1 MDETI
6 TIMNDEPL
14 VSAIIIFLNG
24 EKFLEEAIKSV
35 INQTYTNWELLLV
48 DDGSTDGSTG
58 IAFSYAKTWAG
69 KIKYLEHE
77 NHQNKGMSATRNL
90 GIKNAKGEY
99 IGFLDADDVW
109 LPGKLTA
116 QIAIFQ
122 KHPQCEMVYGR
133 TQIWYSWT
141 GNAEDLEKDH
151 FFPLGVVPNSVI
163 APPKIALL
171 ILENK
176 VQSPTTCNVLMK
188 RNVFEKAGLFIENFK
203 GMFEDAAFFCK
214 AALFVSFYV
223 SDSVWARY
231 RQHDESCSSL
241 ASKVSSDEK
250 ARYNF
255 LKWFKDYLDSQKT
268 FSAKLR
274 LALYREIFPYR
285 HKLLCHI
292 ISVPFKLSKR
302 LIAKSVSRFKN

>member
-1 MDETI
+1 
-6 TIMNDEPL
+6 MNDEPL

-24 EKFLEEAIKSV
+24 EKFLEEAINSV
-35 INQTYTNWELLLV
+35 IDQTYTNWELLLV
-48 DDGSTDGSTG
+48 DDGSTDGSTD
-58 IAFSYAKTWAG
+58 IALSYTKTWAG

-77 NHQNKGMSATRNL
+77 GHQNKGMSATRNL
-90 GIKNAKGEY
+90 GIKNAKGEF

-109 LPGKLTA
+109 LPDKLTA
-116 QIAIFQ
+116 QVAIFQ

-141 GNAEDLEKDH
+141 GNVENIQNDH
-151 FFPLGVVPNSVI
+151 FFPLGVVPNTVI

-176 VQSPTTCNVLMK
+176 VQSPTTCNVLIK
-188 RNVFEKAGLFIENFK
+188 KNVFEKAGLFLENFK

-214 AALFVSFYV
+214 AALIVSVYV
-223 SDSVWARY
+223 SDTTWARY
-231 RQHDESCSSL
+231 RQHNESCSSI
-241 ASKVSSDEK
+241 ASKVNSDEK

-255 LKWFKDYLDSQKT
+255 LEWFKSYLDSKKI

-274 LALYREIFPYR
+274 FALYKEMFPYR
-285 HKLLCHI
+285 HQVLYYL
-292 ISVPFKLSKR
+292 ISAPFKLSNR
-302 LIAKSVSRFKN
+302 LIRKSASRFKN

>member
-14 VSAIIIFLNG
+14 ISAIIIFLNG

-35 INQTYTNWELLLV
+35 IDQTYTNWELLLV
-48 DDGSTDGSTG
+48 DDGSTDGSTD
-58 IAFSYAKTWAG
+58 IALSYTKTWAS

-90 GIKNAKGEY
+90 GIKNAKGEF

-109 LPGKLTA
+109 LPDKLIA
-116 QIAIFQ
+116 QVAIF
-122 KHPQCEMVYGR
+122 KKYPQCDMVYGR

-141 GNAEDLEKDH
+141 NNLGDQKKDH
-151 FFPLGVVPNSVI
+151 FFPLGVKPDTLI
-163 APPKIALL
+163 DPPKIALL

-176 VQSPTTCNVLMK
+176 VQSPTTCNVLIK
-188 RNVFEKAGLFIENFK
+188 KNVFEKAGLFLENFK

-214 AALFVSFYV
+214 ATLIVSVYV
-223 SDSVWARY
+223 SDSTWARY
-231 RQHDESCSSL
+231 RQHDESCSSI
-241 ASKVSSDEK
+241 ASKANSDEQ

-255 LKWFKDYLDSQKT
+255 LEWFKSYLDSKKI
-268 FSAKLR
+268 FSTKLR
-274 LALYREIFPYR
+274 FALYREMFPYR
-285 HKLLCHI
+285 HKFLYYF
-292 ISVPFKLSKR
+292 ISTPFKLSKR
-302 LIAKSVSRFKN
+302 LIRKSPSRFKN

>member
-1 MDETI
+1 
-6 TIMNDEPL
+6 MNDEPL

-48 DDGSTDGSTG
+48 DDGSTDGSTA
-58 IAFSYAKTWAG
+58 IALSYTKTWAG

-77 NHQNKGMSATRNL
+77 GRQNKGMSATRNL
-90 GIKNAKGEY
+90 GIKNAKGEF

-116 QIAIFQ
+116 QVAIFQ

-133 TQIWYSWT
+133 TLIWHSWT
-141 GNAEDLEKDH
+141 GNSGDQKKDH
-151 FFPLGVVPNSVI
+151 FFPLGVIPNTVI

-176 VQSPTTCNVLMK
+176 VQSPTTCNMLIK
-188 RNVFEKAGLFIENFK
+188 KIVFEKAGLFLENFR

-214 AALFVSFYV
+214 AALIVSVYV
-223 SDSVWARY
+223 SDTTWARY
-231 RQHDESCSSL
+231 RQHDESCSSI
-241 ASKVSSDEK
+241 ASKINSDEK

-255 LKWFKDYLDSQKT
+255 LEWFKSYLDSKKI

-274 LALYREIFPYR
+274 FALYKEMFPYR
-285 HKLLCHI
+285 HKVLYYI

-302 LIAKSVSRFKN
+302 LITKSVSRFKN